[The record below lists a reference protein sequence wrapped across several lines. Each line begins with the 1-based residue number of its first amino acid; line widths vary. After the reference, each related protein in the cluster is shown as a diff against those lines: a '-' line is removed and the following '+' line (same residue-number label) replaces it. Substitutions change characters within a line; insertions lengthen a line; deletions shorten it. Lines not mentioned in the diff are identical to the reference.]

1 MTIEECIDVTAPFLE
16 APPLESRV
24 KQRKLSNDLSAGF
37 LARVRNFSCGHFA
50 GLTVIKTH

>member
-1 MTIEECIDVTAPFLE
+1 MSPPPFLE

-50 GLTVIKTH
+50 GLAVIKTH